1 MYNILSSYIN
11 ILLSLYIF
19 RNRRKKS
26 FKCEAK
32 LPIVLLP
39 EGAIFYAPFI
49 PENCIF
55 LCEKCTIIVLFP
67 VLCIVFY
74 KLVHILRRTCHIKWY
89 TAAEKT
95 IHLEKL
101 NSHSTKS
108 IVCGCTYVCTC
119 LDQNQFTTMYA
130 CISSGESECAGL
142 IVQHFLHYFFHVF

>member
-19 RNRRKKS
+19 RNRRKKIIQVWS
-26 FKCEAK
+26 KTSHCAITRRSHILCTFHTWK
-32 LPIVLLP
+32 LHL
-39 EGAIFYAPFI
+39 FMW
-49 PENCIF
+49 
-55 LCEKCTIIVLFP
+55 KCTIIVLFP

-108 IVCGCTYVCTC
+108 IVCGCMYVPVSTKTNLQQC
-119 LDQNQFTTMYA
+119 M
-130 CISSGESECAGL
+130 
-142 IVQHFLHYFFHVF
+142 HVFQVVKANVQG